1 MLGDRIKLARKRAG
15 LSLRGLADAL
25 AGQVSANAISKYET
39 GKMMP
44 SSTVLLALS
53 KTLGLSLDY
62 FTSPMQASLDSLEFR
77 KLAST
82 PVKDQARVEAEVLS
96 HIERYLAVEQI
107 LELDSTQWNDP
118 LEQRRLIASLDDCE
132 DVAAAVRDAWH
143 LGTDPIPNLTLLF
156 EQHGMKVLLLDLP
169 EKVDGLTCYVTR
181 REREPVPCIVVNRHR
196 PVERRRFTLAHEL
209 GHRLIAPPDGEIP
222 IEKAAQRFAGAFLM
236 PAEGVRAEV
245 GRHRQAFGH
254 AEIMQLKRFY
264 RVSAAAF
271 LVRCE
276 QLGIISNVSLTNA
289 FKTVARTWRRQEPQ
303 PLEESGHLFEE
314 PKRFPRLCYRALV
327 EDMISLPK
335 AAELLQAPV
344 SDIEKAIKGPERP
357 HADHH

>member
-15 LSLRGLADAL
+15 LSLRGLAEAL
-25 AGQVSANAISKYET
+25 GGEVSANALSKYET

-62 FTSPMQASLDSLEFR
+62 FLSPMQASLDGLEFR

-107 LELDSTQWNDP
+107 LELDSAEWNDP
-118 LEQRRLIASLDDCE
+118 LGERRPAASLGECE
-132 DVAAAVRDAWH
+132 EIAGAVREAWQ
-143 LGTDPIPNLTLLF
+143 LGTDPIPNLTLLL

-169 EKVDGLTCYVTR
+169 EKVDGLTCYVR
-181 REREPVPCIVVNRHR
+181 RPEQEPVPCIVVNRHR

-209 GHRLIAPPDGEIP
+209 GHRLIAPGGEIP

-236 PAEGVRAEV
+236 PAESVRAEV
-245 GRHRQAFGH
+245 GRHRHAFGH
-254 AEIMQLKRFY
+254 AEIMQLKRLY
-264 RVSAAAF
+264 RVSAVAF

-276 QLGIISNVSLTNA
+276 QLGIISNASLINA

-303 PLEESGHLFEE
+303 PLEEGGQLFEE

-327 EDMISLPK
+327 EDLISLPK

-344 SDIEKAIKGPERP
+344 ADIEKAIKGPELP